1 MKIKG
6 HEGLGL
12 SYLNRQHLLSCR
24 AITMADFSIDLD
36 ILRAASI
43 KASGGSGLA
52 QLRLRASDG
61 PLSCSEDCQSGQDDD
76 GDDDCSPAAG
86 NAASGQL
93 VWVSLYLSTDGRFG
107 TDDSLLVRRQVK
119 LKANS
124 DEVVKFKFA
133 TADQAVADGSYYLIA
148 RVDSPTGVVDVN
160 PANNQS
166 VELVNGRGSDVI
178 LTWISCALNAI
189 QSAGSYGKP
198 GVPPTTG
205 TRLMAM
211 LSTAMLDAVAAFGNT
226 VNPYRFDLMAPSGAS
241 RQAAVV
247 GAAQRILALEL
258 PGESDIIQAQL
269 SKSLAELNG
278 SNQGIQ
284 AGLTFGAGLADQVRA
299 LRANDG
305 YNNNTPYTPPANGLP
320 GYVWMPATSGPTAG
334 VALGANWGSVTP
346 WVISAPDAYQSN
358 GLQSRPDVDLDAYAT
373 QLNEVRQLGGLAST
387 AVTSIQRAADQT
399 EIAYFWAYDRPDTFR
414 PYGKLID
421 IAIDVAAQKNSSLE
435 TNASLIASLSVAMA
449 DAVIC
454 AWKEKYSNVQPR
466 PADLIT
472 GAFSDTDGVESTVGD
487 SQWQSLLSSINGVQ
501 SPPFPDFLSGHSV
514 MGGAFASVMTQFFGD
529 NVVFSARSDELPG
542 VKRSFDGRIAPG
554 SLGDLSTVAVRSNSF
569 YEAGLEDAVSRV
581 YGGVH
586 IREACLDSFNV
597 GLKVGD
603 AVARTFLG
611 QGSVV

>member
-1 MKIKG
+1 
-6 HEGLGL
+6 
-12 SYLNRQHLLSCR
+12 
-24 AITMADFSIDLD
+24 MADFSIDLD

-76 GDDDCSPAAG
+76 DDDDDDGDDDYSPAAG

-124 DEVVKFKFA
+124 DKVLKFKFA

-148 RVDSPTGVVDVN
+148 RVESPTGVVDVN

-211 LSTAMLDAVAAFGNT
+211 LSTATLDAVAAFGNT

-284 AGLTFGAGLADQVRA
+284 AGLAFGAGLADQVRA
-299 LRANDG
+299 SRASDG

-346 WVISAPDAYQSN
+346 WVISGPDAYQSN

-387 AVTSIQRAADQT
+387 AVTSIQRTADQT

-414 PYGKLID
+414 PYGQLID
-421 IAIDVAAQKNSSLE
+421 IAMDVAAQKNSSLE
-435 TNASLIASLSVAMA
+435 TNARLISCLSIAMA

-472 GAFSDTDGVESTVGD
+472 GAFSDTDGVASTVRD

-529 NVVFSARSDELPG
+529 NVVFSARSVEVPG
-542 VKRSFDGRIAPG
+542 VERSFDGRIAPG
-554 SLGDLSTVAVRSNSF
+554 SLGDLSTVAVRPNSF

-611 QGSVV
+611 

>member
-1 MKIKG
+1 LKIKG

-12 SYLNRQHLLSCR
+12 SYLHRQHLLSFR

-43 KASGGSGLA
+43 KASVGSGLA

-76 GDDDCSPAAG
+76 DDDDGDDDYSPAAG

-124 DEVVKFKFA
+124 DKVLKFKFA

-148 RVDSPTGVVDVN
+148 RVESPTGVVDVN

-284 AGLTFGAGLADQVRA
+284 AGLAFGAGLADQVRA
-299 LRANDG
+299 SRASDG

-346 WVISAPDAYQSN
+346 WVISGPDAYQSN
-358 GLQSRPDVDLDAYAT
+358 GL
-373 QLNEVRQLGGLAST
+373 
-387 AVTSIQRAADQT
+387 
-399 EIAYFWAYDRPDTFR
+399 
-414 PYGKLID
+414 
-421 IAIDVAAQKNSSLE
+421 
-435 TNASLIASLSVAMA
+435 
-449 DAVIC
+449 
-454 AWKEKYSNVQPR
+454 
-466 PADLIT
+466 
-472 GAFSDTDGVESTVGD
+472 
-487 SQWQSLLSSINGVQ
+487 
-501 SPPFPDFLSGHSV
+501 
-514 MGGAFASVMTQFFGD
+514 
-529 NVVFSARSDELPG
+529 
-542 VKRSFDGRIAPG
+542 
-554 SLGDLSTVAVRSNSF
+554 
-569 YEAGLEDAVSRV
+569 
-581 YGGVH
+581 
-586 IREACLDSFNV
+586 
-597 GLKVGD
+597 
-603 AVARTFLG
+603 
-611 QGSVV
+611 